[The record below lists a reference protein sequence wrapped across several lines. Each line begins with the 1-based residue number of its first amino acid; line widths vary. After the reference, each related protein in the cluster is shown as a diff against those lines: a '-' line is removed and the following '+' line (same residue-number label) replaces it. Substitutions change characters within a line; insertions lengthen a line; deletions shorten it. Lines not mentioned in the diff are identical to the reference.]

1 VSDGAGFRTAASSW
15 RDARCWRASLARFAA
30 RGTPRLFLP
39 LLLAAGATPA
49 LAQPAPRPW
58 LDWRTAETEHFVLH
72 YPVQYRE
79 WTLALAQRIEGIRDQ
94 VTQVVG
100 YSPTR
105 RVHIVVDDPTN
116 DANGYAFPALDA
128 PTIVLWPTPPDPRS
142 EIGNARVWEEL
153 LATHEFTHIA
163 HLTRP
168 SRNRWKRLLWSLSP
182 VPLGPITTKAP
193 RWVLEGYATYVEGK
207 VTGSGRPNNAW
218 RAAIIRQFALEG
230 KLPDYATLSATG
242 GWETGSFAYL
252 VGSAYLEWLARRG
265 GDSSIVALWR
275 RSTAV
280 TDRSFDDAF
289 RGVYGDAPSD
299 LYGRFVA
306 DVTTNAVAL
315 DRALEHAGLAN
326 GTMVQRLIRTPG
338 DPAVSPDGRHVAI
351 TIRRVDAP
359 SQLVVWKTTEE
370 PDTTAE
376 RRRARQL
383 ARDPQDVPD
392 RQFYPPP
399 KKPVITL
406 VAQDGAPFEQPRW
419 FGDARRLLVVR
430 RTPLADGTLR
440 GDLYVWN
447 AENGDLRQVTHGAG
461 VQEADPA
468 RDGTW
473 AAATR
478 CAHGWCDLVRVDLA
492 TGEIRLLRPGS
503 VLTNYYRPRISH
515 RSGDIVVGEQSGDR
529 WRIALVSS
537 TSGERRYADPD
548 DGVTRYDA
556 TFGPDGRTIVATT
569 EAGGVP
575 NLERIAPDGA
585 VTRLTSTTG
594 AAVGADVAPDGAIW
608 FLDLHGKGYDLR
620 RLSDS
625 APPAPQFPL
634 ASVLVDPSSPVLPP
648 RISRDETDSARRPAV
663 APAPAEHRY
672 ALGPSRLRYF
682 PATTSGPGGSAVQ
695 LGLLRTDPVGRY
707 GVLLFGS
714 AGSPALPQGGRVELT
729 SHASRTEVTASGW
742 ASHEAP
748 SRELGAALAEGLDLS
763 RIGGALRLE
772 RTHVGDGWDAGAAL
786 AALGESQRASSR
798 AGTARTAA
806 LAVLRGSARQRDDV
820 TRFQETLALLGE
832 AGRTDRGSYLRHR
845 GMFVFGTGAGAQ
857 PLTTLRVSFG
867 NVSGR
872 GAQLERFALGGIAS
886 PLTDSL
892 YDARRIPLPAYPLGS
907 MAGTSFTAY
916 RVTAPVAAVDLFYS
930 SATTDLFRHQLR
942 SFGAE
947 LRQAVP
953 SIAALGT
960 PALEVSTGFA
970 RAVDAPVKGRWQY
983 FMTLRVAP

>member
-1 VSDGAGFRTAASSW
+1 MTDGAGPRTASSFG
-15 RDARCWRASLARFAA
+15 RDACRWCASLACFAW
-30 RGTPRLFLP
+30 RWRLLCLS
-39 LLLAAGATPA
+39 LLVVGATPTD
-49 LAQPAPRPW
+49 AQPSPRPW

-72 YPVQYRE
+72 YPLQYRE

-94 VTQVVG
+94 VTSIVG
-100 YSPTR
+100 FSPTR

-116 DANGYAFPALDA
+116 DANGYAFPTLDA
-128 PTIVLWPTPPDPRS
+128 PTMVLWPTPPDPRS

-168 SRNRWKRLLWSLSP
+168 SRNKWNRLLWSLSP

-218 RAAIIRQFALEG
+218 RAAIIRQFAMDG

-275 RSTAV
+275 RTTAV

-289 RGVYGDAPSD
+289 RGVYGDTPSD

-306 DVTTNAVAL
+306 EVTANALSL
-315 DRALEHAGLAN
+315 DRALRHAGLVE

-338 DPAVSPDGRHVAI
+338 NPAVSPDGRHVAI

-370 PDTTAE
+370 PDTAAE
-376 RRRARQL
+376 RRRARQVE
-383 ARDPQDVPD
+383 RDPQDVPD
-392 RQFYPPP
+392 REFYPPP
-399 KKPVITL
+399 KEPVITL
-406 VAQDGAPFEQPRW
+406 VAEDGAPFEEPRW
-419 FGDARRLLVVR
+419 FGDARRLLVTR

-461 VQEADPA
+461 IQDADPS

-478 CAHGWCDLVRVDLA
+478 CAHGSCDLVRVDLA
-492 TGEIRLLRPGS
+492 SGEIRLLRPGS
-503 VLTNYYRPRISH
+503 VTTNYYHPRISH
-515 RSGDIVVGEQSGDR
+515 RTGEILVGEQSGDR

-537 TSGERRYADPD
+537 TSGERHYADPD

-556 TFGPDGRTIVATT
+556 TFAPDGRTIIATT
-569 EAGGVP
+569 EEGGIP
-575 NLERIAPDGA
+575 NLVRIDPDGA
-585 VTRLTSTTG
+585 VTQLTSTTG
-594 AAVGADVAPDGAIW
+594 AAVGADVAPDGATW
-608 FLDLHGKGYDLR
+608 FLDLQGTGYDLR

-625 APPAPQFPL
+625 TPPAPQFPL
-634 ASVLVDPSSPVLPP
+634 ASVLIDPASPVLPP
-648 RISRDETDSARRPAV
+648 RVERSASDSSRRPSLAA
-663 APAPAEHRY
+663 APSERSY
-672 ALGPSRLRYF
+672 NFGPSRLRYF
-682 PATTSGPGGSAVQ
+682 PTATNGPGGSSVQ
-695 LGLLRTDPVGRY
+695 LGLLRSDPVGRY
-707 GVLLFGS
+707 GVLLLGS
-714 AGSPALPQGGRVELT
+714 VGSPTLPQGGMIELA
-729 SHASRTEVTASGW
+729 SNASRTGLMVSAW

-748 SRELGAALAEGLDLS
+748 SRELGAALEAGLDLS
-763 RIGGALRLE
+763 RLGAALRAE
-772 RTHVGDGWDAGAAL
+772 RTHVGDGWDVGGAL
-786 AALGESQRASSR
+786 AVLGESQHASTFRAATRS
-798 AGTARTAA
+798 
-806 LAVLRGSARQRDDV
+806 AVVGMLDGSARQRDDA
-820 TRFQETLALLGE
+820 TRYEESFALIGE
-832 AGRTDRGSYLRHR
+832 AGRIDSGSYLRHR
-845 GMFVFGTGAGAQ
+845 GELVFGAGMGAVR
-857 PLTTLRVSFG
+857 LTTLRASFG
-867 NVSGR
+867 NISGR
-872 GAQLERFALGGIAS
+872 GALRERFAIGGIPS
-886 PLTDSL
+886 PLMDSL
-892 YDARRIPLPAYPLGS
+892 YDGRRIPLPAYPLGS
-907 MAGTSFTAY
+907 MVGTSFTAY
-916 RVTAPVAAVDLFYS
+916 RVTAPISIFDIFYA

-942 SFGAE
+942 SYGAE
-947 LRQAVP
+947 LRESIPA
-953 SIAALGT
+953 IAALGT
-960 PALEVSTGFA
+960 PALEVSSGFA

-983 FMTLRVAP
+983 FMTVRVRP

>member
-1 VSDGAGFRTAASSW
+1 MSDGAGFRTAAASG
-15 RDARCWRASLARFAA
+15 RDARRWRASLACFAA
-30 RGTPRLFLP
+30 RVAP
-39 LLLAAGATPA
+39 LLLVALLSASSRA

-79 WTLALAQRIEGIRDQ
+79 WSLALAQRIEGIRDQ
-94 VTQVVG
+94 VTAIVG
-100 YSPTR
+100 FSPAR
-105 RVHIVVDDPTN
+105 RVHIVIDDPTN

-142 EIGNARVWEEL
+142 EIGNSRVWGEL
-153 LATHEFTHIA
+153 LATHEFAHVA
-163 HLTRP
+163 HLMRP

-193 RWVLEGYATYVEGK
+193 RWVMEGYATYVEGK

-218 RAAIIRQFALEG
+218 RAAIIRQFAMDG
-230 KLPDYATLSATG
+230 KLPTYATMSATG

-289 RGVYGDAPSD
+289 RGVYGDSPSD

-306 DVTTNAVAL
+306 EVTANAITL
-315 DRALEHAGLAN
+315 DRALEHAGLVH
-326 GTMVQRLIRTPG
+326 GTMVQRLVRTPG

-359 SQLVVWKTTEE
+359 SQLVIWKTAEE
-370 PDTTAE
+370 PDTAAAK
-376 RRRARQL
+376 RRTRQI
-383 ARDPQDVPD
+383 ARDPEDVPD
-392 RQFYPPP
+392 RQFYPTP

-406 VAQDGAPFEQPRW
+406 MAEDGAPFEQPRW

-430 RTPLADGTLR
+430 RTPLPDGALR
-440 GDLYVWN
+440 GDLYIWN
-447 AENGDLRQVTHGAG
+447 AENGDLHQVTRGAG
-461 VQEADPA
+461 IQDADPS
-468 RDGTW
+468 RDGSW

-492 TGEIRLLRPGS
+492 TGEIRVLRPGS
-503 VLTNYYRPRISH
+503 VLTNYYHPRISH
-515 RSGDIVVGEQSGDR
+515 RSGDIAVGEQSGDR

-556 TFGPDGRTIVATT
+556 TFAPDGRTIVATT
-569 EAGGVP
+569 EEGGVP
-575 NLERIAPDGA
+575 NLERIDPDGT

-594 AAVGADVAPDGAIW
+594 AAVASDVAPDGAVW
-608 FLDLHGKGYDLR
+608 FLDLQGKGYDLR
-620 RLSDS
+620 RLTDS
-625 APPAPQFPL
+625 SPPAPRFPL
-634 ASVLVDPSSPVLPP
+634 ASVLIDPASPVLPP
-648 RISRDETDSARRPAV
+648 RITRSATDSSRRPAL
-663 APAPAEHRY
+663 AASPSDHPY

-682 PATTSGPGGSAVQ
+682 PTATNGPGGSALQ
-695 LGLLRTDPVGRY
+695 LGLLRSDPVGRY
-707 GVLLFGS
+707 TVLLLGS
-714 AGSPALPQGGRVELT
+714 IGSPTLPQGGTIVLESR
-729 SHASRTEVTASGW
+729 ASRTSVTASGW
-742 ASHEAP
+742 SSHEAP

-763 RIGGALRLE
+763 RAGAALRLA
-772 RTHVGDGWDAGAAL
+772 RTHAGDGWDASGTV
-786 AALGESQRASSR
+786 AALGESQAASSFT
-798 AGTARTAA
+798 GSTRTAGIA
-806 LAVLRGSARQRDDV
+806 LLRGSARQRDDV
-820 TRFQETLALLGE
+820 TRYEETLAMLGE
-832 AGRTDRGSYLRHR
+832 AGRVDSGSYLRQR
-845 GMFVFGTGAGAQ
+845 GMFVFGAGVGAQ
-857 PLTTLRVSFG
+857 PLTTLRVAFG

-872 GAQLERFALGGIAS
+872 GAPRERFAIGGIAS
-886 PLTDSL
+886 PLIDSL
-892 YDARRIPLPAYPLGS
+892 YDARRVPLPAYPVGS
-907 MAGTSFTAY
+907 MVGTSFTAY
-916 RVTAPVAAVDLFYS
+916 RLTAPIGAVDVFYA

-947 LRQAVP
+947 LRQSVP
-953 SIAALGT
+953 SVAALGT
-960 PALEVSTGFA
+960 PALEVATGFA

-983 FMTLRVAP
+983 VMTVRVGP

>member
-1 VSDGAGFRTAASSW
+1 VRFG
-15 RDARCWRASLARFAA
+15 RDACRWRASLACFA
-30 RGTPRLFLP
+30 RRCLPPLFGLVII
-39 LLLAAGATPA
+39 AASGATA
-49 LAQPAPRPW
+49 RCQPAPRPW

-72 YPVQYRE
+72 YPVAYRE
-79 WTLALAQRIEGIRDQ
+79 WTLALAQRIEGVRDQ
-94 VTQVVG
+94 VTAVVG
-100 YSPTR
+100 YSPLR
-105 RVHIVVDDPTN
+105 KVHIVVDDPVN
-116 DANGYAFPALDA
+116 DANGYAFPTLDA

-230 KLPDYATLSATG
+230 KLPSYATMSATG
-242 GWETGSFAYL
+242 DWETGSFAYL

-265 GDSSIVALWR
+265 GDSSLVALWR
-275 RSTAV
+275 RTTAV
-280 TDRSFDDAF
+280 TDRSFDQAF
-289 RGVYGDAPSD
+289 SGVYGDPPAE

-306 DVTTNAVAL
+306 EVTANALAL
-315 DRALEHAGLAN
+315 DRALSHAGLVE
-326 GTMVQRLIRTPG
+326 GTLVQRLIRTPG

-351 TIRRVDAP
+351 TIRRIDSP
-359 SQLVVWKTTEE
+359 SQLVVWQTAAE

-376 RRRARQL
+376 RRRAKQI
-383 ARDPQDVPD
+383 ARDPEDVPD
-392 RQFYPPP
+392 REFYPRP

-406 VAQDGAPFEQPRW
+406 MAEDGAPFEQPRW
-419 FGDARRLLVVR
+419 FGDARRLLVTR

-461 VQEADPA
+461 IQEADPS

-492 TGEIRLLRPGS
+492 TGVVRLLRPGS
-503 VLTNYYRPRISH
+503 VTRNYYRPRISH
-515 RSGDIVVGEQSGDR
+515 RTGEILVGEQSADR

-537 TSGERRYADPD
+537 TSGELRYADPD

-556 TFGPDGRTIVATT
+556 AFAPDGRTIIATS
-569 EAGGVP
+569 EAGGIP
-575 NLERIAPDGA
+575 NLVRIDTDSV

-594 AAVGADVAPDGAIW
+594 AAVGGDVAPDGAVW
-608 FLDLHGKGYDLR
+608 FLDLQGKGYDLR

-625 APPAPQFPL
+625 VTSAPQFPL
-634 ASVLVDPSSPVLPP
+634 ASVLVDPASPVLPP
-648 RISRDETDSARRPAV
+648 SISRSAADSTYRPRLAAV
-663 APAPAEHRY
+663 PGERAY
-672 ALGPSRLRYF
+672 ALGPSRVRYL
-682 PATTSGPGGSAVQ
+682 PSGTSGAGGSSLQ
-695 LGLLRTDPVGRY
+695 LGLVRSDPVGRY
-707 GVLLFGS
+707 GALLLGS
-714 AGSPALPQGGRVELT
+714 VGSPALPQGGMLVLT
-729 SHASRTEVTASGW
+729 SNASRTPLTASGW

-748 SRELGAALAEGLDLS
+748 SREFATALAEGLDVS
-763 RIGGALRLE
+763 RIGGALRAE
-772 RTHVGDGWDAGAAL
+772 RTHVGDGWDAGAAI
-786 AALGESQRASSR
+786 AALGERQHASTFTPATRS
-798 AGTARTAA
+798 AA
-806 LAVLRGSARQRDDV
+806 IVAMHGSARQRDDR
-820 TRFQETLALLGE
+820 TRYEESLALMGE
-832 AGRTDRGSYLRHR
+832 AGRIDSGAYLRNR
-845 GMFVFGTGAGAQ
+845 GMFVLGLAAGTQ

-872 GAQLERFALGGIAS
+872 GALRERFAIGGVPS
-886 PLTDSL
+886 PLMDSL
-892 YDARRIPLPAYPLGS
+892 YDARRVALPAYPVAS
-907 MAGTSFTAY
+907 MTGTSFTAY
-916 RVTAPVAAVDLFYS
+916 RVTAPLASFALFYG

-947 LRQAVP
+947 LQQSGP

-960 PALEVSTGFA
+960 PAVDLVTGFA

-983 FMTLRVAP
+983 YLSARVTP

>member
-1 VSDGAGFRTAASSW
+1 VTDGAGFRTVASSGW
-15 RDARCWRASLARFAA
+15 DACRWRASLARFA
-30 RGTPRLFLP
+30 PRCIP
-39 LLLAAGATPA
+39 LLLVALLAATAP
-49 LAQPAPRPW
+49 AQPAPRPW

-94 VTQVVG
+94 VTAVVG
-100 YSPTR
+100 FSPTR

-116 DANGYAFPALDA
+116 DANGYAFPTLDA

-153 LATHEFTHIA
+153 LATHEFAHIA

-168 SRNRWKRLLWSLSP
+168 SRNRFKRLLWSVSP

-230 KLPDYATLSATG
+230 KMPSYAAMSATG

-280 TDRSFDDAF
+280 TDRSFDEAF
-289 RGVYGDAPSD
+289 RGVYGDPPAE

-306 DVTTNAVAL
+306 DVTANAVTL
-315 DRALEHAGLAN
+315 SRALEHAGFAD
-326 GTMVQRLIRTPG
+326 GTLVQRLVRTPG
-338 DPAVSPDGRHVAI
+338 DPALSPDGRHVAI
-351 TIRRVDAP
+351 TVRRVDAP
-359 SQLVVWKTTEE
+359 SVLEVWKTLDE

-383 ARDPQDVPD
+383 ARDPQDGPD

-406 VAQDGAPFEQPRW
+406 LSEDGAPYEQPRW
-419 FGDARRLLVVR
+419 LGDARHLLVVR

-440 GDLYVWN
+440 GDLYLWN

-461 VQEADPA
+461 VQEADPS

-492 TGEIRLLRPGS
+492 TGALRVLRPGS
-503 VLTNYYRPRISH
+503 VTRNYYRPRISH
-515 RSGDIVVGEQSGDR
+515 RTGEILVGEQSGDR
-529 WRIALVSS
+529 WRIALVSA
-537 TSGERRYADPD
+537 TSGELRYADPD

-556 TFGPDGRTIVATT
+556 AFAPDGRTIIATS
-569 EAGGVP
+569 EAGGIP
-575 NLERIAPDGA
+575 NLVRIDSDGV

-608 FLDLHGKGYDLR
+608 FLDLQGKGYDLR

-625 APPAPQFPL
+625 TLAAPQFPL
-634 ASVLVDPSSPVLPP
+634 TSVLIDPSSPVLPP
-648 RISRDETDSARRPAV
+648 RISRSATDSSRRPAL
-663 APAPAEHRY
+663 APAPVEHAY
-672 ALGPSRLRYF
+672 GLGASRLRYF
-682 PATTSGPGGSAVQ
+682 PSGTSGPGGSSLQ
-695 LGLLRTDPVGRY
+695 LGVLRSDPVGRY
-707 GVLLFGS
+707 GALLLGS
-714 AGSPALPQGGRVELT
+714 AGSATLPQGGMLVLT
-729 SHASRTEVTASGW
+729 SNASRTVLTATAWG
-742 ASHEAP
+742 SHEAP
-748 SRELGAALAEGLDLS
+748 SRELGPALAAALDLT
-763 RIGGALRLE
+763 RAGGALRVE
-772 RTHVGDGWDAGAAL
+772 RTHVGDAWDAGAAI
-786 AALGESQRASSR
+786 AALGEYERATTFNTATRR
-798 AGTARTAA
+798 ATIVT
-806 LAVLRGSARQRDDV
+806 LDGSARQRDDQ
-820 TRFQETLALLGE
+820 TRYEETLAMMGE
-832 AGRTDRGSYLRHR
+832 AGRIDSGSYLRQR
-845 GMFVFGTGAGAQ
+845 GMFVFGLAAGGQ
-857 PLTTLRVSFG
+857 PLTTFHVSFG

-872 GAQLERFALGGIAS
+872 GAPRESFALGGIPS
-886 PLTDSL
+886 PLMDSL
-892 YDARRIPLPAYPLGS
+892 YDARRVSIPAYPLAS
-907 MAGTSFTAY
+907 MVGTSFTAY
-916 RVTAPVAAVDLFYS
+916 RVTAPISFFDIFYG

-953 SIAALGT
+953 SVAALGT
-960 PALEVSTGFA
+960 PAVDMTTGFA

-983 FMTLRVAP
+983 FLSVKVRP